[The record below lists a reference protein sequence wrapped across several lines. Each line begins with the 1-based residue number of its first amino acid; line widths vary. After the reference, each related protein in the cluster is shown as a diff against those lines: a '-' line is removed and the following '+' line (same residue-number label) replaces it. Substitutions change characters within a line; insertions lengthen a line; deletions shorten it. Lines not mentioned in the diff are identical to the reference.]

1 MKPTEIT
8 LSMLT
13 LRGARFD
20 QPAKFTALE
29 RAKAA
34 HDAGFH
40 SIGLEYNDPTLTG
53 DVLDWVFVDE
63 LEWLNVDRRLSDD
76 TLSDVIKA
84 ILMTQAT
91 RINAGVGIGT
101 AEPMPLD
108 RVTANVQA
116 LADAIAPYGVTVA
129 MEPIAF
135 GWLPKVAD
143 VCQIVRDAG
152 RDNVG
157 LLLDV
162 FQTHADPTWTH
173 DEIDT
178 SMIAEVQLA
187 GTMCHYPRT
196 KHGLFMAAM
205 NRPSLADSEMPIKP
219 WLDNLVNDRGYH
231 GPVSYELPHAVNAG
245 MSLDDIARNVASDLN
260 TIA

>member
-1 MKPTEIT
+1 MMIPSEVT
-8 LSMLT
+8 LSMLC

-20 QPAKFTALE
+20 QDPRFTALE
-29 RAKAA
+29 RAQAA
-34 HDAGFH
+34 ARAGFH
-40 SIGLEYNDPTLTG
+40 SIGIEYNDPGLTS
-53 DVLDWVFVDE
+53 DVLDHVFVDE

-76 TLSDVIKA
+76 TLSDVVKA
-84 ILMTQAT
+84 ILTTQAT

-101 AEPMPLD
+101 QSPVPLGE
-108 RVTANVQA
+108 VTRNVQA

-135 GWLPKVAD
+135 GWLPGVAD
-143 VCQIVRDAG
+143 VCKIVRDAG

-162 FQTHADPTWTH
+162 FQVHADPTWEHST
-173 DEIDT
+173 IPA

-187 GTMCHYPRT
+187 GVPASYPADT
-196 KHGLFMAAM
+196 HGLFMAAM
-205 NRPSLADSEMPIKP
+205 DRPALSDSAVPLGPWMDSLMS
-219 WLDNLVNDRGYH
+219 RGYT
-231 GPVSYELPHAVNAG
+231 GPISVEMPHAVNAS
-245 MSLDDIARNVASDLN
+245 MSLDDIARNVASDLA

>member
-1 MKPTEIT
+1 MKARDVT

-20 QPAKFTALE
+20 EPARFTALE

-34 HDAGFH
+34 HRAGFR
-40 SIGLEYNDPTLTG
+40 SIGLEYNDPTLTS
-53 DVLDWVFVDE
+53 DVLDYVSVPE

-76 TLSDVIKA
+76 TLNDVVKVV
-84 ILMTQAT
+84 LTMQAT

-101 AEPMPLD
+101 SSPVPL
-108 RVTANVQA
+108 REVTANVCA
-116 LADAIAPYGVTVA
+116 LADALSPYGVMVC

-135 GWLPKVAD
+135 GWLPRVSD
-143 VCQIVRDAG
+143 VRDIVRNAN

-157 LLLDV
+157 LLLDI
-162 FQTHADPTWTH
+162 FQVHADTSWNH
-173 DEIDT
+173 DTIDT

-187 GTMCHYPRT
+187 GVPDTYPDDT
-196 KHGLFMAAM
+196 HGRFMAAM
-205 NRPSLADSEMPIKP
+205 DRPMIKDSRVNVRD
-219 WLDNLVNDRGYH
+219 WLTHLIDRGYR
-231 GPVSYELPHAVNAG
+231 GPVSYETPHLANATMG
-245 MSLDDIARNVASDLN
+245 LNMIARITADDLS